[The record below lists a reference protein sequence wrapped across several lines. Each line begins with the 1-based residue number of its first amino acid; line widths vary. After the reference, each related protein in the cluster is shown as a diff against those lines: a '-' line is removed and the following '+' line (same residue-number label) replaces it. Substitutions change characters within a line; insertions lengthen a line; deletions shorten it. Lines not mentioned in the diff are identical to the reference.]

1 MTAAAYEE
9 IVHPDGRHELT
20 PEAQAG
26 LEHSPLYNED
36 LAPVRT
42 ERRNWT
48 TYSYMA
54 LWIGMSVNVP
64 SWTLAAGM
72 IALGM
77 DWLQAIF
84 TVALGNLIVLIPM
97 LLNSHAGTKYG
108 IPFPV
113 FARAS
118 FGSYGANL
126 PALIRAGVACG
137 WFGIQTWIGGGAIFI
152 LVGAILG
159 SDSWW
164 ATAGTFKLGFGDPQP
179 WTLWLSFVIFWA
191 LNLYIILKGMN
202 TLRIFEN
209 WSAPFLI
216 IVSLGLTVYMVIQA
230 GGVGP
235 IFDQPNAF
243 GGWTGDFWRIFFPSL
258 MAMIAFW
265 STLSLNMPDF
275 TRFGRSQRDQ
285 TIGQALGLPTT
296 MTLFAI
302 LAVFTASAATLVHAN
317 TPNANIWDPV
327 WLVSQIGNPI
337 VIILALFAV
346 ALATLTTNV
355 AANLVSPS
363 YDFSNAWP
371 KLISFRTGGIITAI
385 VGVLIQPWY
394 LISDPN
400 VYIFTWLGFYGGATG
415 AIAGV
420 LIADYWLVRRTVI
433 RLGDLYRPSGIYRYI
448 SGWNWRAVVALVIGM
463 IMAVGGAYS
472 ARAADGSATGPFPE
486 GGILS
491 FLKFELPWGG
501 FLYDYSWIVGLIVS
515 LIVYWV
521 LATLVPERE
530 QVEAE
535 APATAPE
542 AV

>member
-20 PEAQAG
+20 QEAQSRLAG
-26 LEHSPLYNED
+26 SSLYNED

-42 ERRNWT
+42 EERTWT
-48 TYSYMA
+48 TYAYMA
-54 LWIGMSVNVP
+54 LWIGMAINIP
-64 SWTLAAGM
+64 SWTLAAGL

-77 DWLQAIF
+77 DWLQAVF

-118 FGSYGANL
+118 FGTLGANI
-126 PALIRAGVACG
+126 PALLRAGVACG

-159 SDSWW
+159 PDSFW
-164 ATAGTFKLGFGDPQP
+164 ATAGTFQLGFGEPQP
-179 WTLWLSFVIFWA
+179 WTLWLSFLIFWL

-216 IVSLGLTVYMVIQA
+216 LVSVALTVTMVLSA
-230 GGVGP
+230 GGLGP
-235 IFDQPNAF
+235 IFERGSRF
-243 GGWTGDFWRIFFPSL
+243 GGWTPEFWAIFFPSL

-275 TRFGRSQRDQ
+275 TRFGRSQSDQ
-285 TIGQALGLPTT
+285 VVGQALGLPTT
-296 MTLFAI
+296 MTLFAVM
-302 LAVFTASAATLVHAN
+302 AVFTASAATILYGSAIDVWNPVALVGQFN
-317 TPNANIWDPV
+317 NP
-327 WLVSQIGNPI
+327 LVI
-337 VIILALFAV
+337 VVALFAV

-371 KLISFRTGGIITAI
+371 RMISFRTGGIITAI

-394 LISDPN
+394 LISNPEI
-400 VYIFTWLGFYGGATG
+400 YIFTWLGFYGGATG

-420 LIADYWLVRRTVI
+420 LIADYWFVRRTMI
-433 RLGDLYRPSGIYRYI
+433 RLGDLYKSAGAYRY
-448 SGWNWRAVVALVIGM
+448 SGGWNWRAILALAIGAVL
-463 IMAVGGAYS
+463 AVGGAYT
-472 ARAADGSATGPFPE
+472 APGTQGPFPPD
-486 GGILS
+486 GIIP
-491 FLKFELPWGG
+491 FLKP
-501 FLYDYSWIVGLIVS
+501 LYDYSWVVGLVVASLVYIGLNMVS
-515 LIVYWV
+515 PV
-521 LATLVPERE
+521 RE
-530 QVEAE
+530 VALEE
-535 APATAPE
+535 TPSVAPE
-542 AV
+542 TV